1 MLEFL
6 KLQPET
12 FALDISDLSLKI
24 IKLKRRGEKLKLVSF
39 GEKTIK
45 PGIIKEG
52 EIINQEELIKIIRGA
67 IKEVKKEK
75 LKTKYVI
82 TSLPEEK
89 AFFQVIKMPKVDP
102 ENLKS
107 AVIFE
112 AENHIPMPIEN
123 VYLDCQNISPLEK
136 QSEHLDILI
145 SAIPKHIVDS
155 YFTVLKL
162 SGLEPLSLEVESL
175 AISRALIKDGFSKLP
190 TLIIDFGAT
199 RTSFIIFCGHSL
211 RFTSSISVSSGNF
224 TKIIS
229 KSLGVDLVK
238 AEKLKIT
245 YGLGEKVKLKIK
257 NETTEIKKERSKIFD
272 ALIPVLVD
280 LTQQIKTH
288 LNYYRSHATKE
299 GAPKESC
306 DVSKLLLCGG
316 GSNLKGLSQLLSQE
330 LKLPVEIANPW
341 INILPE
347 GKRGVPEIP
356 FEKSLGYT
364 TALGLAIRG
373 ISKNQ

>member
-24 IKLKRRGEKLKLVSF
+24 IKLKRKKNGLGLASF

-45 PGIIKEG
+45 SGIIKDG
-52 EIINQEELIKIIRGA
+52 EIINQEGLIKLIKETV
-67 IKEVKKEK
+67 KEVKKEK
-75 LKTKYVI
+75 LKTKYVV

-89 AFFQVIKMPKVDP
+89 AFFQVIKLPKVAP

-123 VYLDCQNISPLEK
+123 VYLDCQDISPPEK

-155 YFTVLKL
+155 YFTVLKS

-224 TKIIS
+224 TEIIS

-238 AEKLKIT
+238 AEKLKIR

-272 ALIPVLVD
+272 ALVPALVD

-288 LNYYRSHATKE
+288 LNYYKTHATKE
-299 GAPKESC
+299 GAPKEAR

-341 INILPE
+341 VNILPE

-373 ISKNQ
+373 ISEN